1 MHAWKRRSS
10 SPHDLCGRIETPDRC
25 LIGGAG
31 KKFWG
36 GFEKSTIVV
45 QSELGNEPPRGKP
58 RGILQFKSNP
68 SAFIPAASGGVF
80 PRGIKKQ
87 SMHIELFGLDPLRT
101 EKLVRIYSTSFK
113 VRL

>member
-1 MHAWKRRSS
+1 LR
-10 SPHDLCGRIETPDRC
+10 
-25 LIGGAG
+25 LIFGWR
-31 KKFWG
+31 KKPFS
-36 GFEKSTIVV
+36 GFENRLSLSGPGEWRASLEHRIL
-45 QSELGNEPPRGKP
+45 SEICSQNEPPRGKP